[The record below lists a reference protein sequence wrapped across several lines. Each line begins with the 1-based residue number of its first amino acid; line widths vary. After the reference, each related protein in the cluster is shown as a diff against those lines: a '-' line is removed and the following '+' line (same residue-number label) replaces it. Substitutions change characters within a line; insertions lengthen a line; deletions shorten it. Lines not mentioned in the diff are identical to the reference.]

1 MSANRPFATDRP
13 GPRYAAIESLLDKA
27 IGDGRLPPGTV
38 LTEEPLARL
47 FGTSRTPVR
56 TALNDLL
63 AKGVLKRFEGR
74 GFLVNGAAALEP
86 IRTRLTHDMLGLK
99 EGESAGP
106 QPATSARIMRDFED
120 VLTRALTF
128 GLYRINEQAAAD
140 HYDVSRTVIRE
151 LLSRFQDRGLVRKD
165 RRSHW
170 IVGPLTA
177 RDIAHH
183 FAVRGKLEPLAL
195 TASAPRIPAS
205 DIDGMWQRLQSALE
219 AIENLTT
226 QGFDDLETDLHVRLL
241 ERAGNP
247 HLLRMIHQSQLAL
260 VVNRMFVS
268 YVGPRAFRVPF
279 REHAIV
285 LEFIMRGSYDAAANA
300 LEEHLALS
308 AERTRRRLMATS
320 VFPTP
325 QLPRYVA
332 RQGR

>member
-1 MSANRPFATDRP
+1 MSANRPFAADRP
-13 GPRYAAIESLLDKA
+13 APRYVAIESLLSDA
-27 IGDGRLPPGTV
+27 IGSGRLPPGTV
-38 LTEEPLARL
+38 LTEEPIARI

-56 TALNDLL
+56 TALGELL
-63 AKGVLKRFEGR
+63 AKGLLKRFEGR
-74 GFLVNGAAALEP
+74 GFLVNGAAATMPL
-86 IRTRLTHDMLGLK
+86 RTPLTHEMLGLE
-99 EGESAGP
+99 EGEPAAP
-106 QPATSARIMRDFED
+106 QQATAARIISDFEE
-120 VLTRALTF
+120 VLTRALPF

-151 LLSRFQDRGLVRKD
+151 LLSRFQDRGLVGKD

-195 TASAPRIPAS
+195 EGSAPHMPAAE
-205 DIDGMWQRLQSALE
+205 IDAMSRRLE
-219 AIENLTT
+219 AGLDNIDELTAK
-226 QGFDDLETDLHVRLL
+226 GFDDLETDLHVRLL
-241 ERAGNP
+241 ARAENQ

-268 YVGPRAFRVPF
+268 HVGARAFRVPF

-285 LEFIMRGSYDAAANA
+285 LEFIMRGSHGAAAAA
-300 LEEHLALS
+300 LEEHLTLS

-320 VFPTP
+320 VFPNPT
-325 QLPRYVA
+325 LPKYLVA
-332 RQGR
+332 QAR